1 MKNGVFSALT
11 NDGESLPVIDITN
24 PAFAVE
30 TTAAELAA
38 MSDQFLIESAQ
49 QRDLTPALREVL
61 QHSTLGRGLMAAAG
75 SFLDGMSTYRLKLGP
90 DNLWAGA
97 SPIDRSIAGSFPAFT
112 SRLRLQDMAQLI
124 AEGLSA
130 TVAAQPRRKVI
141 LINIGGGT
149 GSDSWN
155 ALIHLCAQQPSLL
168 SGREIVIAVLDN
180 DCSGPEFGFRAVEAL
195 RTEDAPL
202 NGLDIS
208 FHHYKYDWSNI
219 EELRAKLRLLNAE
232 DAACSIASEGGLFE
246 YGSDAEIRSNLEA
259 LHAGTASDA
268 QISGT
273 VTRDSGPMRAS
284 QAASLIRTQP
294 RTIEGFTSLAEEA
307 GWTVQRAIERP
318 FSFHIS
324 LAKM

>member
-1 MKNGVFSALT
+1 MTDDGV
-11 NDGESLPVIDITN
+11 SLPVIDITN

-30 TTAAELAA
+30 KTDAELAA
-38 MSDQFLIESAQ
+38 MADQFLVESAQ
-49 QRDLTPALREVL
+49 QRDLTPVLREAL

-90 DNLWAGA
+90 DNLWADA
-97 SPIDRSIAGSFPAFT
+97 SPIDRSIARSFPAFT
-112 SRLRLQDMAQLI
+112 SRLRLHDMARLI

-130 TVAAQPRRKVI
+130 TVATQTHRKAI

-155 ALIHLCAQQPSLL
+155 ALIHLRARQPSLL
-168 SGREIVIAVLDN
+168 AGREIVIAVLDN
-180 DCSGPEFGFRAVEAL
+180 DCSGPGFGSRAVEAL

-208 FHHYKYDWSNI
+208 FRHYKYDWSNI
-219 EELRAKLRLLNAE
+219 EELQAKLRLLNAGDE
-232 DAACSIASEGGLFE
+232 ACSISSEGGLFE
-246 YGSDAEIRSNLEA
+246 YGSDAEIRSNLEV
-259 LHAGTASDA
+259 LRTGTASDA
-268 QISGT
+268 HLAGT
-273 VTRDSGPMRAS
+273 VTRDGGPMRAS
-284 QAASLIRTQP
+284 QAASFIRTQP

-318 FSFHIS
+318 FSFHVS
-324 LAKM
+324 LAKL